1 MLRGEPM
8 HGLDELV
15 AVEATRAVM
24 FCLLNYLKTFVER
37 ITFPKSWG
45 L

>member
-1 MLRGEPM
+1 MLRGEPV
-8 HGLDELV
+8 HGRYELV
-15 AVEATRAVM
+15 AAEATRAVM
-24 FCLLNYLKTFVER
+24 FCLLDYLKTFVER